1 MNVQKKN
8 PEGKPARLQ
17 LVRDEL
23 KAGGQGA
30 AFFCGIW
37 KTESSCYLSAM
48 GYAESFPSFSYS
60 VDDIKEQRWVQ
71 PVFCKKS
78 KALYTLSSIEVMPLS
93 RTELNNGAKKFK
105 NKIKYNSVVTN
116 WNCDMGQQTGSLC
129 ACIKYVCNTYHFQS
143 FGPLGILHFK
153 LF

>member
-1 MNVQKKN
+1 
-8 PEGKPARLQ
+8 
-17 LVRDEL
+17 
-23 KAGGQGA
+23 
-30 AFFCGIW
+30 
-37 KTESSCYLSAM
+37 M

-78 KALYTLSSIEVMPLS
+78 KALYTLSSTEVMPLS

-105 NKIKYNSVVTN
+105 NEIKYNSVVTN

-153 LF
+153 FFNGYLDIESLIFLIVLKDKTSCWILVDTFYFVERTPPPFFFF